1 MDPKFHK
8 LLYLIAFIALI
19 LAIITIYEV
28 LSEINLF
35 FNERIKI

>member
-8 LLYLIAFIALI
+8 LLYAIAFIALI
-19 LAIITIYEV
+19 IALVSIYQV